1 MEMEACVPVTAV
13 RLTRSRNA
21 DGGLVVR
28 LGVPLLHEYLEFL
41 AGRCRPNTVLAVA
54 YDLKVFFTVVAE
66 PPRRVRPVDVLGFM
80 TAQRIGGD
88 GRLQATGD
96 GAGGVSARTLR
107 RRLSSV
113 SGLYGF
119 LHARGDVSVNP
130 VPRGLPTR
138 RERQRPGQGVP
149 LVRVPRTLPQIL
161 GPAEVDALTAALRRH
176 RDRAMVAAMV
186 LGGLRRCEVL
196 GLRLG
201 DLRFGERRLF
211 VAEGKGGHQRLIP
224 VSVRFF
230 TEVSAYLDAERPAD
244 ASTDRVFVVLQG
256 PRRGLPLSAD
266 GLDEVLDGARGRAG
280 LEHATCHQLR
290 HTCLTQLRK
299 AGMSLE
305 AVQAQAGHA
314 SIESTR
320 IYLHLGDDWL
330 ASQYRKAAEAIDAQ
344 LLPGSIAGAR

>member
-1 MEMEACVPVTAV
+1 VPVTVV

-28 LGVPLLHEYLEFL
+28 LGVPLLDEYLEFL
-41 AGRCRPNTVLAVA
+41 AGRCRPDTVLAVA
-54 YDLKVFFTVVAE
+54 YDLKVFLTLVAK
-66 PPRRVRPVDVLGFM
+66 PPRRVRPVDVLAFM
-80 TAQRIGGD
+80 TALRTGGD
-88 GRLQATGD
+88 GRLRVA
-96 GAGGVSARTLR
+96 GASAGVSARTLR

-119 LHARGDVSVNP
+119 LLARGGVAVDP

-149 LVRVPRTLPQIL
+149 LVRAPRALPHIL

-186 LGGLRRCEVL
+186 LGGLRRCAVL
-196 GLRLG
+196 GLRLS
-201 DLRFGERRLF
+201 DLRFAERRLL

-224 VSVRFF
+224 VSARFF
-230 TEVSAYLDAERPAD
+230 TEVSAYLEAERPAD

-256 PRRGLPLSAD
+256 PRGGRPLSAD
-266 GLDEVLDGARGRAG
+266 GLDEILAGARGRAG

-290 HTCLTQLRK
+290 HP
-299 AGMSLE
+299 A
-305 AVQAQAGHA
+305 
-314 SIESTR
+314 
-320 IYLHLGDDWL
+320 
-330 ASQYRKAAEAIDAQ
+330 
-344 LLPGSIAGAR
+344 